1 MAGRL
6 VLYTGDKNASS
17 WSMRGFVALV
27 EKEVPFEERTILFRE
42 DKSRSRR
49 YEISPTGKV
58 PVLHHFTGDSPAGAP
73 RVIPDSLAI
82 VEYLE
87 ETFPPPA
94 HPALWPVD
102 PAARA
107 DARWLAAAMH
117 SGWPRLRESMSFNL
131 CFLHG
136 PKAPTP
142 EALAEAA
149 EILGIWER
157 ALTSGRPGGPFLAG
171 LFSAADILF
180 APVVIR
186 LTAFRVPLA
195 RTPHAAAYMAAVRE
209 RPSVERWMKEAR
221 SLPPQETY

>member
-1 MAGRL
+1 MADKL
-6 VLYTGDKNASS
+6 VLYTGDKNISS

-27 EKEVPFEERTILFRE
+27 EKGVPFQERTILFSE
-42 DKSRSRR
+42 DKSKSRR
-49 YEISPTGKV
+49 YEVSPTGKV
-58 PVLHHFTGDSPAGAP
+58 PVLHHFPADSPAGGP

-94 HPALWPVD
+94 HPALWPAD

-107 DARWLAAAMH
+107 HARWLAAAMH

-131 CFLHG
+131 CFLSN
-136 PKAPTP
+136 PPAPTP

-149 EILGIWER
+149 EILGIWES
-157 ALTSGRPGGPFLAG
+157 ALSLERPGGPFLAG
-171 LFSAADILF
+171 AFSAADIF
-180 APVVIR
+180 FSTVVIR
-186 LTAFRVPLA
+186 LTAFRVPLV
-195 RTPHAAAYMAAVRE
+195 RTPRAAAYMAAVRE

-221 SLPPQETY
+221 SMPPQEQY